1 MVKAEAVLTAALM
14 FLTTFVATNAAATN
28 ATNAANATNAT
39 NAPNAANAPNARS
52 PSVLATNATNATN
65 AANAPNARSPF
76 VFLPIAAKIASGLIG
91 AVKAGSSVKETINSF
106 QSMDYKVKYMVEIE
120 NLSDQP
126 LHLVRS
132 EVHSG
137 YVNAPPPPAILPGKG
152 PLYTKLPLMNCS
164 TN

>member
-1 MVKAEAVLTAALM
+1 MAKAAAVLTVALVL
-14 FLTTFVATNAAATN
+14 LTTFVATNAAAKN
-28 ATNAANATNAT
+28 AKIAP
-39 NAPNAANAPNARS
+39 NAPNAANAPNVRS
-52 PSVLATNATNATN
+52 PL
-65 AANAPNARSPF
+65 
-76 VFLPIAAKIASGLIG
+76 VFLTNAAKIASGLFG
-91 AVKAGSSVKETINSF
+91 AVEAGSSVVETINSF

-137 YVNAPPPPAILPGKG
+137 YVNAPPPPAILPGKC

-164 TN
+164 TSNT

>member
-1 MVKAEAVLTAALM
+1 MAKAAAVLTAALVL
-14 FLTTFVATNAAATN
+14 LTTFVATNAAAKN
-28 ATNAANATNAT
+28 AP

-52 PSVLATNATNATN
+52 PW
-65 AANAPNARSPF
+65 
-76 VFLPIAAKIASGLIG
+76 VFLTTAAKIASGLIG
-91 AVKAGSSVKETINSF
+91 AGSSAVEAGSSVVETINSF

-152 PLYTKLPLMNCS
+152 PLYTKLPLMNYS
-164 TN
+164 TSNTN